1 MNLPPKEGVGNAG
14 CPLHPRPRVHFV
26 LVERTR
32 VTTSTPE
39 SPGIPARNGFNGFLR
54 ALVSAK
60 SARMC
65 ERAVLTNRPSLDL
78 SPFVLE
84 GRRACRGAWDRS
96 GVFLNPNSCMGLEPG
111 PSKEGSWMMAQNDL
125 VVARDRVDVGIRW
138 LSLRRTFASTAEGRR
153 ELASWLRRRKVG
165 KAVMEA
171 SGGYER
177 DWAKALRAAKIEV
190 RIVDPKRVRSFAQ
203 SAGRLAKNDT
213 IDAEMIAWFAETFGE
228 ARGQAYD
235 ATREQLHQ
243 MVNAR
248 QAMKDM
254 QSKLASQGE
263 HAVPAAVQR
272 IHARISKTIAAE
284 LVKIEAEITAL
295 IQATPHFA
303 ELAEIIESVPGIGR
317 TTSAAL
323 IAAMPELGQANNKNG
338 AALLG
343 VAPYDDDSG
352 RRRGERHIKGGRR
365 RPRNIFYM
373 ACLGAAT
380 QHNPVLKA
388 FYDRLVAKG
397 KLKKVALTA
406 CMRKLISI
414 LNIMIERRQKW
425 DAKRYAVS

>member
-1 MNLPPKEGVGNAG
+1 
-14 CPLHPRPRVHFV
+14 
-26 LVERTR
+26 
-32 VTTSTPE
+32 
-39 SPGIPARNGFNGFLR
+39 
-54 ALVSAK
+54 
-60 SARMC
+60 
-65 ERAVLTNRPSLDL
+65 
-78 SPFVLE
+78 
-84 GRRACRGAWDRS
+84 
-96 GVFLNPNSCMGLEPG
+96 
-111 PSKEGSWMMAQNDL
+111 
-125 VVARDRVDVGIRW
+125 
-138 LSLRRTFASTAEGRR
+138 
-153 ELASWLRRRKVG
+153 
-165 KAVMEA
+165 MEA

-177 DWAKALRAAKIEV
+177 EWAKALRDAKIKV
-190 RIVDPKRVRSFAQ
+190 RIVDPKRVRSFAR

-213 IDAEMIAWFAETFGE
+213 IDAEMIAWFAETFDE

-248 QAMKDM
+248 QAMMDM
-254 QSKLASQGE
+254 QARLENQGE

-272 IHARISKTIAAE
+272 MHAQVLKKIGAE
-284 LVKIEAEITAL
+284 LVKIEAAISTL
-295 IQATPHFA
+295 IQATPHFN
-303 ELAEIIESVPGIGR
+303 ELAEIIESVPGLGR

-323 IAAMPELGQANNKNG
+323 IAAMPELGQANNRIV

-365 RPRNIFYM
+365 RTRNVFYM

-397 KLKKVALTA
+397 KEKKVALIA

-425 DAKRYAVS
+425 DASRHALS